1 MFALPTPLVLEVLV
15 LEVLVV
21 EVLVVE
27 VPLVLLLTML
37 PPPFPS
43 HVEEEEGT

>member
-1 MFALPTPLVLEVLV
+1 MFALPMPLVLEVLV

-21 EVLVVE
+21 VV
-27 VPLVLLLTML
+27 LLTML

>member
-1 MFALPTPLVLEVLV
+1 MFALPMSLV

-21 EVLVVE
+21 LVLLL

-43 HVEEEEGT
+43 HVEEEEGA

>member
-1 MFALPTPLVLEVLV
+1 VFALPTPLVLEVLV

-21 EVLVVE
+21 EVLVV
-27 VPLVLLLTML
+27 VVLLTML

-43 HVEEEEGT
+43 HVEEEEGA